1 MNDVPVIAVHGLVCA
16 RVVAGI
22 SSTIEIPAL
31 GAERGSVTVLAGPV
45 GCGKNLLLR
54 VLGLLEAPDKG
65 EVTFEGKPT
74 SRLRDEERGQ
84 LRSRRCGYVFD
95 SPFLLSAFTVIENI
109 AMPLFKVCSMEPEE
123 ARDRTEEMLNFTGL
137 QHVATVRDV
146 SPAIQR
152 RVALARAL
160 ASHPAALFVENL
172 ALGDPE
178 AESFRDLLS
187 QAAEKFNVAVVV
199 SVISAG
205 APRRAERH
213 LHLSEGRLV
222 PELAT

>member
-1 MNDVPVIAVHGLVCA
+1 M
-16 RVVAGI
+16 
-22 SSTIEIPAL
+22 
-31 GAERGSVTVLAGPV
+31 LAGPV

-74 SRLRDEERGQ
+74 ARLREEERGQ

-109 AMPLFKVCSMEPEE
+109 AMPLFKVCSMEPDE

-137 QHVATVRDV
+137 QHVATIRDV
-146 SPAIQR
+146 SLAIQE

-178 AESFRDLLS
+178 AEAFRDLLS
-187 QAAEKFNVAVVV
+187 AAAEKFNVAVVASTV
-199 SVISAG
+199 SAG
-205 APRRAERH
+205 APRHAERH
-213 LHLSEGRLV
+213 LHLSEGRLA

>member
-1 MNDVPVIAVHGLVCA
+1 MNDVPVIAVDGLVCA
-16 RVVAGI
+16 RVVAGL
-22 SSTIEIPAL
+22 SNTIEIPAL
-31 GAERGSVTVLAGPV
+31 SIASGSVTMLAGPV

-74 SRLRDEERGQ
+74 ARLREEERGQ

-109 AMPLFKVCSMEPEE
+109 AMPLFKVCSMEPDE

-137 QHVATVRDV
+137 QHVATIRDV
-146 SPAIQR
+146 SLAIQE

-178 AESFRDLLS
+178 AEAFRDLLS
-187 QAAEKFNVAVVV
+187 AAAEKFNVAVVASTV
-199 SVISAG
+199 SAG
-205 APRRAERH
+205 APRHAERH
-213 LHLSEGRLV
+213 LHLSEGRLA